1 MKTKIAI
8 LLSIIIVLT
17 VGFVSEVKAGDR
29 AIHIDQ
35 EGFREV
41 VDETTGSVNHNDC
54 IFWNESL
61 VILVSRVVSGGLTNA
76 YLDVYIEDPTTDQT
90 KTTTAFLND
99 PV

>member
-8 LLSIIIVLT
+8 PLSIIIVLT

-54 IFWNESL
+54 IFWNESAWR
-61 VILVSRVVSGGLTNA
+61 VSSSAAHLYFTELETGN
-76 YLDVYIEDPTTDQT
+76 
-90 KTTTAFLND
+90 
-99 PV
+99 